1 MILTDQIRSE
11 RLRRNWSQ
19 QDLATKAGLTQSQ
32 LSRIERGAD
41 VRLSTLLEVARV
53 LDLEIRLVPR
63 EMVGSVDHIM
73 ARRNHPETSESDL
86 PPRFAGEE
94 EDAE

>member
-19 QDLATKAGLTQSQ
+19 QDLAAKAGLTQSQ
-32 LSRIERGAD
+32 LSRIEHGAD

-53 LDLEIRLVPR
+53 LDLDIRLVPR

-73 ARRNHPETSESDL
+73 AGRNHPEPSKPDL

>member
-19 QDLATKAGLTQSQ
+19 QDLAARAGLTQSQ
-32 LSRIERGAD
+32 LSRIEHGAD
-41 VRLSTLLEVARV
+41 VRLSTLLEVARI
-53 LDLEIRLVPR
+53 LDLDIRFVPR
-63 EMVGSVDHIM
+63 EMIGSVDHIM

-86 PPRFAGEE
+86 PSRFAGED
-94 EDAE
+94 DAE